1 MRAVSAVSAPK
12 IRKEIDSPRN
22 TMTVVDTMSKSSSD
36 RETDSSDRET
46 ETQAEINYRTL
57 STRIRDRSAQI
68 GIIGM
73 GYVGLPLMLASTA
86 KKFRVLG
93 FDIDEEKVRRLNL
106 GKSPLKHVGDSRIAA
121 VCEAQSFEAT
131 DDLKRLAE
139 VDLVVICVPTPL
151 GTHREP
157 DLSFV
162 IKTTQDIARCLH
174 RGQLVV
180 LESTT
185 YPGTT
190 TEIVLP
196 ILESTGLK
204 SGRDFFLAFS
214 PEREDPGNAQFQTST
229 IPKIVGGDGR
239 IACDLACAF
248 YEAIVDR
255 VVAVSSTET
264 AEAVKITENVFRAVN
279 IALVNELKIIY
290 SKMNINV
297 FEVIEAA
304 KSKPFGYMAFY
315 PGPGLGGHC
324 IPIDPFYLTWKA
336 REHGVNTRF
345 IELAG
350 EINADMPRYVVDR
363 LANVVDRHKG
373 VGLSNARVLVIG
385 VAYKKDVDDMRESP
399 ALVIIELLK
408 ARGTAVEYYDPH
420 VPAIPKTRAHPGLAG
435 MRSIS
440 FNPRSVASY
449 DAILIV
455 TDHSEIDWQSLVDAA
470 QLVVDTR
477 NATARVVGAKNKIFL
492 A

>member
-1 MRAVSAVSAPK
+1 M
-12 IRKEIDSPRN
+12 
-22 TMTVVDTMSKSSSD
+22 
-36 RETDSSDRET
+36 
-46 ETQAEINYRTL
+46 QAEINHRAL
-57 STRIRDRSAQI
+57 SARINDRSAQI

-86 KKFRVLG
+86 KNFRVLG

-121 VCEAQSFEAT
+121 AREAQSFEAT
-131 DDLKRLAE
+131 CDLKRLSE
-139 VDLVVICVPTPL
+139 VDVVVICVPTPL
-151 GTHREP
+151 GQHREP

-162 IKTTQDIARCLH
+162 IKTTEDIAQRLR
-174 RGQLVV
+174 RGQLIV

-190 TEIVLP
+190 TEIVRPL
-196 ILESTGLK
+196 LESTGLK

-214 PEREDPGNAQFQTST
+214 PEREDPGNVQFLTSA
-229 IPKIVGGDGR
+229 IPKIVGGDCALAR
-239 IACDLACAF
+239 DLACAF
-248 YEAIVDR
+248 YAAIVER
-255 VVAVSSTET
+255 VVPVSSTET

-297 FEVIEAA
+297 FEVIDAA

-336 REHGVNTRF
+336 REHGINTRF

-350 EINADMPRYVVDR
+350 EINADMPRYVVDC
-363 LANVVDRHKG
+363 LANVVNRCKG
-373 VGLSNARVLVIG
+373 IGLSNARVLVIG
-385 VAYKKDVDDMRESP
+385 VAYKRDVDDMRESP
-399 ALVIIELLK
+399 ALVIIKLLK
-408 ARGTAVEYYDPH
+408 GRGTAVDYYDPH
-420 VPAIPKTRAHPGLAG
+420 VPVIPKTRAHPNLAG

-440 FNPRSVASY
+440 IDPPTIASY
-449 DAILIV
+449 DAVLIV
-455 TDHSEIDWQSLVDAA
+455 TDHSEIDWQALVDAA

-477 NATARVVGAKNKIFL
+477 NATAKVIGGHGKIFF

>member
-1 MRAVSAVSAPK
+1 MNHRDLYA
-12 IRKEIDSPRN
+12 
-22 TMTVVDTMSKSSSD
+22 
-36 RETDSSDRET
+36 
-46 ETQAEINYRTL
+46 
-57 STRIRDRSAQI
+57 RIRNHDALI

-93 FDIDEEKVRRLNL
+93 FDIDEEKVRRLNV
-106 GKSPLKHVGDSRIAA
+106 GKSPLKHVDDSHIAA
-121 VCEAQSFEAT
+121 MREAKLFEAT
-131 DDLKRLAE
+131 HDAKRLSE
-139 VDLVVICVPTPL
+139 VDVAVICVPTPV
-151 GTHREP
+151 GHHREP

-162 IKTTQDIARCLH
+162 INTTQEIARCLH
-174 RGQLVV
+174 HGQLIV

-190 TEIVLP
+190 TEMVRP

-214 PEREDPGNAQFQTST
+214 PEREDPGNIQFQTST
-229 IPKIVGGDGR
+229 IPKIVGGDGS
-239 IACDLACAF
+239 IARDLATAF
-248 YEAIVDR
+248 YGAIVDR

-290 SKMNINV
+290 SKMNINI

-304 KSKPFGYMAFY
+304 KTKPFGYMPFY

-336 REHGVNTRF
+336 REHGINTRF

-363 LANVVDRHKG
+363 LANVVDRCKG
-373 VGLSNARVLVIG
+373 IGLSNAKVLIIG

-408 ARGTAVEYYDPH
+408 ARGTTVDYYDPF
-420 VPAIPKTRAHPGLAG
+420 VPAIPQTRAHADLAG

-440 FNPRSVASY
+440 IDPPTVASY
-449 DAILIV
+449 DAVVIV

-470 QLVVDTR
+470 QIVVDAR
-477 NATARVVGAKNKIFL
+477 NATAKVTGGKNKIFF